1 MEEKEL
7 IVEDDTFELRMRKV
21 GNWFGKNLPTIFA
34 ILISFFF
41 LFSGMVQILPT
52 TMALKEQ
59 IIMAIINIFAGFSIT
74 SLISEHGFTSAKGTN
89 AYNKE
94 IQEYNNAV
102 QKGLKYREGIENLAK
117 KKATD
122 NLRNY
127 RIRLL
132 ESVGL
137 RYNDL
142 FDTYDTIK
150 DYDITQHRND
160 QNYHKK
166 KRVFRK
172 VLSVKTYSTN
182 VFGRA
187 SSNTYGLKKEI
198 TEKEFRTKN
207 GIIKGITKLILG
219 TISVGVIFVW
229 LGFTLG
235 ALIYAFMQVV
245 LWTGMGLID
254 SQKNFNFILNEIV
267 PQYESN
273 RLIILEFMELPDSE
287 KEKYIPSQ
295 YLQIEMKDSALP
307 NENNVL
313 K

>member
-1 MEEKEL
+1 MEEKEI
-7 IVEDDTFELRMRKV
+7 IVEDDSFELRMRKV

-41 LFSGMVQILPT
+41 LFSGMVKILPT
-52 TMALKEQ
+52 EMALKEQ

-74 SLISEHGFTSAKGTN
+74 SLISEHGFTSAKSTK
-89 AYNKE
+89 AYNSE
-94 IQEYNNAV
+94 IIDYNNAV
-102 QKGLKYREGIENLAK
+102 IKGLKYREGIENLAK
-117 KKATD
+117 KKAND

-142 FDTYDTIK
+142 FDSYDMIK
-150 DYDITQHRND
+150 DYDISQHKND
-160 QNYHKK
+160 LNYRKK
-166 KRVFRK
+166 KKIYRK
-172 VLSVKTYSTN
+172 VLNVKTYSTN

-198 TEKEFRTKN
+198 TEREFRTKN
-207 GIIKGITKLILG
+207 GIIKGVTKLILG
-219 TISVGVIFVW
+219 ITSVGIMFVW

-245 LWTGMGLID
+245 LWTAMGLID

-287 KEKYIPSQ
+287 KAKYMPNQ
-295 YLQIEMKDSALP
+295 YLQIEMKDKPLSKGI
-307 NENNVL
+307 EVL
-313 K
+313 D

>member
-1 MEEKEL
+1 MEEKEI
-7 IVEDDTFELRMRKV
+7 IVEDDSFELRMRKV

-41 LFSGMVQILPT
+41 LFSGMVKILPT
-52 TMALKEQ
+52 EMALKEQ

-74 SLISEHGFTSAKGTN
+74 SLISEHGFTSAKSTK
-89 AYNKE
+89 AYNNE
-94 IQEYNNAV
+94 IRDYNNAV
-102 QKGLKYREGIENLAK
+102 IKGLKYREGIENLAK
-117 KKATD
+117 KKSND

-127 RIRLL
+127 RSRLL

-142 FDTYDTIK
+142 FDSYDMIK
-150 DYDITQHRND
+150 DYDISQHKND
-160 QNYHKK
+160 LNYRKK
-166 KRVFRK
+166 KRVYRK
-172 VLSVKTYSTN
+172 VLNVKTYSTN

-198 TEKEFRTKN
+198 TEREFRTKN

-219 TISVGVIFVW
+219 VTSVGIMFVW

-245 LWTGMGLID
+245 LWTAMGLID

-287 KEKYIPSQ
+287 KAKYMPNQ
-295 YLQIEMKDSALP
+295 YLQIEMKDNALK
-307 NENNVL
+307 EQEQL
-313 K
+313 IQ